1 MVKRQLFLLWYQ
13 LGYFLLT
20 PNFCCWTPPK
30 PWFVISGTFSR
41 QNVWLSS
48 WAWPLWC
55 TRACHLWSSSAVVD
69 GGWCW
74 DSRLRFFCRFCC
86 VVFSNL
92 GRSWYV
98 LYDYGFDDQLY
109 SMITT
114 HVQPPSRRLGDS
126 LFKALP
132 FWPGHLDHVDESLDH
147 KGRLHGSPN
156 IMGIQPFQTWPRKD
170 GDSAHSGSGGLG
182 RNHMIFKKTP

>member
-1 MVKRQLFLLWYQ
+1 MDGQLPTAFASNLDFFDSKAPIEWLLTPPFLAGKSSDSMVKRQLFFVVISTWIFFVNSQ
-13 LGYFLLT
+13 FLLL
-20 PNFCCWTPPK
+20 NPK

-69 GGWCW
+69 GGWCL
-74 DSRLRFFCRFCC
+74 DSKPTSRSICC

-98 LYDYGFDDQLY
+98 LYDYG
-109 SMITT
+109 
-114 HVQPPSRRLGDS
+114 
-126 LFKALP
+126 
-132 FWPGHLDHVDESLDH
+132 
-147 KGRLHGSPN
+147 LHGSIIFDDHN
-156 IMGIQPFQTWPRKD
+156 SC
-170 GDSAHSGSGGLG
+170 SAAQQETRRLS
-182 RNHMIFKKTP
+182 F

>member
-1 MVKRQLFLLWYQ
+1 MDGQLPTAFASNLDFFDSKTPIDWLTSPFSCFNPQIRWLKDNFFLLWYQ

-98 LYDYGFDDQLY
+98 LYDYGFDGSIIFDDHNSCSAAQQE
-109 SMITT
+109 T
-114 HVQPPSRRLGDS
+114 RRLS
-126 LFKALP
+126 F
-132 FWPGHLDHVDESLDH
+132 
-147 KGRLHGSPN
+147 
-156 IMGIQPFQTWPRKD
+156 
-170 GDSAHSGSGGLG
+170 
-182 RNHMIFKKTP
+182 